1 MSVAL
6 NTDKK
11 KMFQWGITAVLAIA
25 GYFLPLGDIYTTPM
39 KRFVAITIIGLCLL
53 AFNLM
58 NNWAIGMMMPALWVL
73 FGVTN
78 FSTAFSAWVS
88 PNSIML
94 INALIFA
101 GILSRTGLMQRIGY
115 GLILKSGGTY
125 KSGVWAILLVGI
137 VISAVSMMTN
147 FILIATLALAMYKAL
162 DLKPTDKE
170 AIPLFTAVILAATHA
185 KAVIYCPLSIGIMN
199 ASIQSIY
206 PDMNIT
212 YGQLLLYNF
221 PILIFIF
228 GFMWLTLKWYERS
241 TRNDAK
247 VMDLSEAKAIYRKNY
262 EKLGKMSRNEKI
274 GAVLLASLFIWML
287 LYPIHKLDIA
297 FAFIIC
303 NVLFFVLGIA
313 EDTDVKNANFSMFA
327 VVMAF
332 VAVGTVANALQ
343 LTGLISSGIASIF
356 GGLGH
361 YWATLGTLLFGVG
374 ANFIL
379 TPYAMMSMLPATVA
393 SYCAQIDWSFW
404 PHFNACYLSADI
416 VFFPYEYPLVL
427 ILYGFG
433 MCSMNN
439 TIKMLTVKGL
449 LCIAFIALIM
459 MPYWYLIGLYA

>member
-11 KMFQWGITAVLAIA
+11 KMLQWGITVVLMIA
-25 GYFLPLGDIYTTPM
+25 GYFLPLGEVYTAPM
-39 KRFVAITIIGLCLL
+39 KRFVVITIMGLCLL

-58 NNWAIGMMMPALWVL
+58 SSWAIGMLMPSLWVL
-73 FGVTN
+73 TGVTK
-78 FSTAFSAWVS
+78 FATAFSAWVS
-88 PNSIML
+88 PTSMML
-94 INALIFA
+94 INALLFA
-101 GILSRTGLMQRIGY
+101 AILSKTGLIQRIGY

-125 KSGVWAILLVGI
+125 YSGVWAILFVGI

-147 FILIATLALAMYKAL
+147 FILIATLALAMFKAL
-162 DLKPTDKE
+162 ELKPTDK
-170 AIPLFTAVILAATHA
+170 AAVPIFTAVILAATHA
-185 KAVIYCPLSIGIMN
+185 KAIIYCPLSIGIMN
-199 ASIQSIY
+199 ASVQAIY
-206 PDMNIT
+206 PDISIS
-212 YGQLLLYNF
+212 YIKLLLYNW
-221 PILIFIF
+221 PMLIFIL
-228 GFMWLTLKWYERS
+228 GFMWLVLKWYKSS
-241 TRNDAK
+241 TKREGQ
-247 VMDLSEAKAIYRKNY
+247 VLDLAATKAVYRANY

-274 GAVLLASLFIWML
+274 SAVLLIGLFAWMI
-287 LYPIHKLDIA
+287 LYPLHKLDIA
-297 FAFIIC
+297 FAFIGA

-313 EDTDVKNANFSMFA
+313 DDGDVRNVNFSMHA

-332 VAVGTVANALQ
+332 VAVGTVATSLE
-343 LTGLISSGIASIF
+343 LTTLVSSGIASVLS
-356 GGLGH
+356 GMGH

-404 PHFNACYLSADI
+404 PHFNACYLSSDI
-416 VFFPYEYPLVL
+416 IFFPYEYPLAL
-427 ILYGFG
+427 IIYGFG

-439 TIKMLTVKGL
+439 TIKMFTVKGL

>member
-6 NTDKK
+6 STNKK
-11 KMFQWGITAVLAIA
+11 KMTQWGITVILMLA
-25 GYFLPLGDIYTTPM
+25 GYFLPAGEAYTQQM
-39 KRFVAITIIGLCLL
+39 KVFVAITILGLCLL

-58 NNWAIGMMMPALWVL
+58 SSWAIGMMMPALWVL
-73 FGVTN
+73 FKVTN
-78 FSTAFSAWVS
+78 FATAFSAWIS

-94 INALIFA
+94 VNALIFA
-101 GILSRTGLMQRIGY
+101 GILSKTGLMQRIGY
-115 GLILKSGGTY
+115 SLILKSGGTY
-125 KSGVWAILLVGI
+125 QSGVWAILIVGI

-147 FILIATLALAMYKAL
+147 FVLIATLALAIYKAL
-162 DLKPTDKE
+162 DMKPTDKE

-185 KAVIYCPLSIGIMN
+185 KAVIYCPLSLGIMN
-199 ASIQSIY
+199 ASVQAIY

-221 PILIFIF
+221 PMLLFIF
-228 GFMWLTLKWYERS
+228 GFMWLVLKWYKKS
-241 TRNDAK
+241 TKHEGKTLDIA
-247 VMDLSEAKAIYRKNY
+247 EAKAVYRANY
-262 EKLGKMSRNEKI
+262 EKLGKMGRNEKLSAI
-274 GAVLLASLFIWML
+274 LLVMLFVWMII
-287 LYPIHKLDIA
+287 YPLHKLDIA
-297 FAFIIC
+297 YAFIAA
-303 NVLFFVLGIA
+303 NVILFVLGIA
-313 EDTDVKNANFSMFA
+313 DDNDVRSANFSMFA

-343 LTGLISSGIASIF
+343 LTTLISSGIASVL
-356 GGLGH
+356 GQMGH

-393 SYCAQIDWSFW
+393 SYCAQIGWSFW

-416 VFFPYEYPLVL
+416 VFLPYEYPLVL

-439 TIKMLTVKGL
+439 TIKMLTVKGI